1 MSEFEFEPVRG
12 LPAALPPGEKLLWQ
26 GSPTWRSTAARV
38 LHVRTVSIYFAAVIV
53 LRIAGGLYLGQSAHD
68 IGTSLLWLAGLGA
81 ATIGFLLWV
90 ARMIADGTVYT
101 VTSRR
106 IVMRFG
112 MVVPISIN
120 IPFAA
125 IRSAAL
131 KTYPDG
137 TGDIPVSL
145 DGNGR
150 IAYPHL
156 WPHARPWSVRNP
168 EPMLR
173 GIPQA
178 RSAAEVLAHA
188 LKEAAV

>member
-1 MSEFEFEPVRG
+1 MSEFEFEPIRG
-12 LPAALPPGEKLLWQ
+12 LPAALPAGEKLLWQ
-26 GSPTWRSTAARV
+26 GSPTWKSTAARV
-38 LHVRTVSIYFAAVIV
+38 LHVRTIGIYFAAVLA
-53 LRIAGGLYLGQSAHD
+53 LRIVGGLYGNQSPQA
-68 IGTSLLWLAGLGA
+68 IGISLLWLGGLGA

-90 ARMIADGTVYT
+90 ARMIAQGTVYT

-137 TGDIPVSL
+137 TGDIPVRL

-156 WPHARPWSVRNP
+156 WPHARPWSVRHP
-168 EPMLR
+168 EPMMR

-178 RSAAEVLAHA
+178 RSAAEVLALA
-188 LKEAAV
+188 LKEAAA

>member
-1 MSEFEFEPVRG
+1 
-12 LPAALPPGEKLLWQ
+12 
-26 GSPTWRSTAARV
+26 
-38 LHVRTVSIYFAAVIV
+38 
-53 LRIAGGLYLGQSAHD
+53 
-68 IGTSLLWLAGLGA
+68 
-81 ATIGFLLWV
+81 
-90 ARMIADGTVYT
+90 
-101 VTSRR
+101 
-106 IVMRFG
+106 MRFG

-125 IRSAAL
+125 IQSAAL

-137 TGDIPVSL
+137 TGDIPVRL

-156 WPHARPWSVRNP
+156 WPHAKPWSVRNP

-178 RSAAEVLAHA
+178 RSAAEVLATA
-188 LKEAAV
+188 LKEAAA